1 MSKIAHL
8 NKKPRPRQ
16 RPGLKLTILKR
27 PIPAAVV
34 RRKCDGLITHKCKAR
49 HEGGLVTVA
58 ARATAVA
65 SAGRGAARLHLNRLA
80 SLALID

>member
-27 PIPAAVV
+27 PILSQLCEGNATA
-34 RRKCDGLITHKCKAR
+34 LITHKCKAR